1 MSLLENLPV
10 DIHTPNHQ
18 EEELVQVLFGD
29 DTPKGQQDQCRH
41 KNHESHSTG
50 HAHPPKGSAML
61 RIFEEGLA
69 IVALFLF
76 FSSPYVT
83 HHIKTIPF
91 VSSEIL
97 EHTVKIILI
106 LIFFSIIKRHCL

>member
-29 DTPKGQQDQCRH
+29 GDNHDVEKASHHRPTNHSAPKS
-41 KNHESHSTG
+41 HEF
-50 HAHPPKGSAML
+50 L
-61 RIFEEGLA
+61 RILEEGLA

-83 HHIKTIPF
+83 NHIKAFPYI
-91 VSSEIL
+91 SSEIL
-97 EHTVKIILI
+97 ENIVKIILI